1 MCYTMKE
8 MTNEARAESS
18 SLELCHARRN
28 CDEIEMTNNSQQIAA
43 CGLYCGACKK
53 FLNGKCPGCKEN
65 EKASWCKIRKCC
77 QEKDLHTCAECDKD
91 VKECKIH
98 NNFVGKIFAFLFNS
112 DRAACIRYIRENG
125 EDAFAEKM
133 AKDQQMTMKRE

>member
-1 MCYTMKE
+1 MSYRMKE
-8 MTNEARAESS
+8 ITINP
-18 SLELCHARRN
+18 
-28 CDEIEMTNNSQQIAA
+28 QQIAA

-65 EKASWCKIRKCC
+65 GKASWCKIRKCC
-77 QEKDLHTCAECDKD
+77 QEKGFHTCAECDKD

>member
-1 MCYTMKE
+1 MKE
-8 MTNEARAESS
+8 MTNEARAVSS

-65 EKASWCKIRKCC
+65 GKASWCKIRKCC
-77 QEKDLHTCAECDKD
+77 QEKGFHTCAECDKD

-125 EDAFAEKM
+125 EDAFTEKM